1 MAGGFFTTEP
11 PGKFWQARHGQVRV
25 PALRTRGNLVNPLL
39 QGITRTAIKM
49 KQGTEGQLMRG
60 NRVAA
65 EGVLE
70 EETLQEESD

>member
-1 MAGGFFTTEP
+1 M
-11 PGKFWQARHGQVRV
+11 
-25 PALRTRGNLVNPLL
+25 NPLL

-49 KQGTEGQLMRG
+49 KQGTEGQLMQG